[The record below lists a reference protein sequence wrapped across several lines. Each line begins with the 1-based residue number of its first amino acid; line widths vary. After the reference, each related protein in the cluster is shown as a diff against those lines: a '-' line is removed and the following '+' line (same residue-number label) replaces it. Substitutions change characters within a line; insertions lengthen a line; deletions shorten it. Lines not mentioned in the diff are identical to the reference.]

1 MATPRQQFAHA
12 ISYKQFTQH
21 RNAAELRDQEAPR
34 TRPLSGSTR
43 LAQVGMN
50 VMEDH
55 LGHPGYA
62 QDPDTYLPPGHRD
75 RTVAGRATELSA
87 VNEYDDI
94 LDSLM
99 PTHVDVDYSRY
110 GL

>member
-1 MATPRQQFAHA
+1 
-12 ISYKQFTQH
+12 
-21 RNAAELRDQEAPR
+21 
-34 TRPLSGSTR
+34 
-43 LAQVGMN
+43 
-50 VMEDH
+50 
-55 LGHPGYA
+55 
-62 QDPDTYLPPGHRD
+62 
-75 RTVAGRATELSA
+75 